1 MRAIFL
7 AMATTA
13 TLGCRRALSAVAQRL
28 VGSSLRSMQRR
39 TARAPRMSRV
49 RGYASPRLLMPSS
62 RARPPPGGVLARHQ
76 AKPGGQTA
84 TVLQQ
89 LRILVNAG
97 QQRGGDLSA
106 KAGDGPQG
114 ACLGIALGD
123 LLDLVIVVG
132 DPLIEETQLLG

>member
-1 MRAIFL
+1 
-7 AMATTA
+7 MATTA

-28 VGSSLRSMQRR
+28 VRPSLRSMQRR
-39 TARAPRMSRV
+39 TARAPRMSRL
-49 RGYASPRLLMPSS
+49 RGYASPRLLMSSS
-62 RARPPPGGVLARHQ
+62 RARPPGGVLARHQ